1 MNRLG
6 AVLAN
11 TAEILSELGKPFA
24 LVGGLAV
31 SARTEPRFTRHIDLV
46 VAVSDDADAELIVH
60 EFQGR
65 GYTAFQLV
73 EQEAL
78 ARLAMARLI
87 PPGESEDG
95 IVVDL
100 LFASSGLEPEIAAAA
115 DPVEVFEQVTVRV
128 ARTGHLLALKLLSR
142 SESRPQ
148 DEVDLAALLRA
159 ADLGDRALAQTSV
172 AQIQGRGFNRDRD
185 LDESLNQLFDSV

>member
-1 MNRLG
+1 VNRLG

-31 SARTEPRFTRHIDLV
+31 SARTEPRFTRDIDLV

-185 LDESLNQLFDSV
+185 LEESLNQLFDSV